1 MAQLTKKQ
9 IKEMNTM
16 SYWWLESDTEKI
28 IRLDE
33 ERKVKRKKEK
43 TARQR
48 IAPLPKPLFE
58 RQFTDCGDFRYLERH
73 PEAPDSLKDI
83 LSKNRMTVDEL
94 TTDNRRMTIYDL
106 MTERE
111 VLIELVRERANSQG
125 DTDLLARK
133 RFPR

>member
-1 MAQLTKKQ
+1 
-9 IKEMNTM
+9 
-16 SYWWLESDTEKI
+16 
-28 IRLDE
+28 
-33 ERKVKRKKEK
+33 
-43 TARQR
+43 
-48 IAPLPKPLFE
+48 
-58 RQFTDCGDFRYLERH
+58 
-73 PEAPDSLKDI
+73 
-83 LSKNRMTVDEL
+83 VDEL

>member
-1 MAQLTKKQ
+1 MAQQ

-16 SYWWLESDTEKI
+16 SLPVSDTEKI

-43 TARQR
+43 TARPR

-58 RQFTDCGDFRYLERH
+58 RQFTDCCDSRYLERH

>member
-1 MAQLTKKQ
+1 MAQQ

-58 RQFTDCGDFRYLERH
+58 RQFTDCCDSSYLERH